1 MDHTNTFFEERVGG
15 NSTNCPKIE
24 AKIVHD
30 NKNENIS
37 KSDVQTYTEEQN
49 IDNDV
54 CKEKNLLK
62 GRRKN
67 KDTSGV
73 HVRRYDSNEE
83 NSIKKSISQDTE
95 YNVRPSYKDV
105 LLRTE

>member
-1 MDHTNTFFEERVGG
+1 MLADFYTKPLQGNLFNVFRRVIMGYESINSILDHTNTFFEERVGG

-30 NKNENIS
+30 NKNENIR

-54 CKEKNLLK
+54 CK
-62 GRRKN
+62 
-67 KDTSGV
+67 
-73 HVRRYDSNEE
+73 
-83 NSIKKSISQDTE
+83 
-95 YNVRPSYKDV
+95 
-105 LLRTE
+105 